1 MISYLRSST
10 HRPPYRPKLPSRY
23 RLPHPPLLLLRPYLW
38 PHSLTCAS
46 LPPLYP
52 PPHTTSPTAMHM
64 RYAHHLFHSASIA
77 PLAAA
82 PIAPA
87 ISWLSEHPLPAR
99 RAGKT
104 LLLDAFKLSSRAV
117 PYLLSFGWGQRYKIK
132 NTSHKKWYKNGW
144 ARLRGMWSICCFAR
158 GSHALFPGCL
168 SLAYEGE
175 ACLAPHS
182 LGQDLAG

>member
-10 HRPPYRPKLPSRY
+10 HRLPYRPKLPSRY

-52 PPHTTSPTAMHM
+52 PPHITSPTAMHM
-64 RYAHHLFHSASIA
+64 RYAHHLFSPASIA

-87 ISWLSEHPLPAR
+87 ISWLSEPLSPLLMKPVKHFCWVLSSSLQGPCHTYLALD
-99 RAGKT
+99 GDKGT
-104 LLLDAFKLSSRAV
+104 KLSQEMVLLLFAGHR
-117 PYLLSFGWGQRYKIK
+117 LLFCI
-132 NTSHKKWYKNGW
+132 
-144 ARLRGMWSICCFAR
+144 FA
-158 GSHALFPGCL
+158 
-168 SLAYEGE
+168 
-175 ACLAPHS
+175 
-182 LGQDLAG
+182 

>member
-10 HRPPYRPKLPSRY
+10 HRLPYHPKLPSRY

-52 PPHTTSPTAMHM
+52 PPQTTSPTAIRM
-64 RYAHHLFHSASIA
+64 RYAHQLFHRLQS
-77 PLAAA
+77 L
-82 PIAPA
+82 
-87 ISWLSEHPLPAR
+87 LSLQHTQHLPSL
-99 RAGKT
+99 GYPNIY
-104 LLLDAFKLSSRAV
+104 LLLVELVKHFCWMLSSSLQGSCHT
-117 PYLLSFGWGQRYKIK
+117 YLALGGVRIRLTRNSI
-132 NTSHKKWYKNGW
+132 YKNGW
-144 ARLRGMWSICCFAR
+144 ARLRGMWRICGFAR

-168 SLAYEGE
+168 SLAHEGE